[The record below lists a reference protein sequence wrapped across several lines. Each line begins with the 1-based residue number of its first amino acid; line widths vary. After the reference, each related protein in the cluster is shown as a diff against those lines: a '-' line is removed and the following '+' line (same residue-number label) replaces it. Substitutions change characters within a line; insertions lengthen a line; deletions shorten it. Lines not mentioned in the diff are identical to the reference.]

1 MDIAHSSA
9 LPDHIRRVNPGPDE
23 LPDDRGPPFPTL
35 VTLEVQLCFS
45 SLHTVVPETPARVEL
60 LGAEKDEQR
69 DRDLMLSKY
78 TVFPTQKVALT

>member
-9 LPDHIRRVNPGPDE
+9 LPDHVRRVNPGPDE

>member
-9 LPDHIRRVNPGPDE
+9 LPDHVRRVNPGPDE

-45 SLHTVVPETPARVEL
+45 SLHTVIPETPARVEL
-60 LGAEKDEQR
+60 LGAEEDEQR
-69 DRDLMLSKY
+69 DRDLSLSKR
-78 TVFPTQKVALT
+78 TSPQIQKVALT